1 MEIIVPAAGLSSR
14 FPNTRPKYLLFD
26 YQSKMMLHGSLAQFL
41 DNPDYNITVGILQE
55 HDEKYNAK
63 EVILRELGHNI
74 NVVILPEVT
83 RGPAETVMKVIEL
96 ANIDFA
102 KPLFIKDCDS
112 YFMHEIS
119 SGNYV
124 CISKIQDLDTLS
136 HVNNKSFVI
145 SNDHQV
151 IQNIV
156 EKSVVSDSFC
166 VGGYKF
172 ESVYEYRH
180 SYLNICNQIT
190 SEIYVSHVVEF
201 SVSQGA
207 VFFAKKVTDYVDVG
221 TIQEWNK
228 YNNVPVIFCD
238 IDGTIIVAQ
247 SRYGTNSYDSVPIP
261 LEANVNRIKQYQQKG
276 SQIIFVTS
284 RPVTAREATIKTLNA
299 LGFTEFD
306 LLMGLNNSSR
316 MLINDYNDA
325 NPFPRA
331 IAVNI
336 KRDSNNL
343 TDFI

>member
-14 FPNTRPKYLLFD
+14 FPNTKPKYLLFD
-26 YQSKMMLHGSLAQFL
+26 YQGKMMLHGALAQFL
-41 DNPDYNITVGILQE
+41 DNPDFNITVGILQE

-63 EVILRELGHNI
+63 EFILRELGDNV
-74 NVVILPEVT
+74 NVVILPDVT

-96 ANIDFA
+96 ANIDLS

-112 YFMHEIS
+112 YFTHELN

-124 CISKIQDLDTLS
+124 CISKIQDHETLS

-145 SNDHQV
+145 TNDHQV

-172 ESVYEYRH
+172 NSVYDYRL
-180 SYLNICNQIT
+180 SYLHICNQIS
-190 SEIYVSHVVEF
+190 SEIYVSHVVEC
-201 SVSQGA
+201 SVSQGT

-221 TIQEWNK
+221 TAQDWNK
-228 YNNVPVIFCD
+228 YNNVPVLFCD

-247 SRYGTNSYDSVPIP
+247 ARYGANSYDSDPIP
-261 LEANVNRIKQYQQKG
+261 LESNIKRIKQYQQNG

-284 RPVTAREATIKTLNA
+284 RPVTARDATVKTLNA
-299 LGFTEFD
+299 LGFTEFE
-306 LLMGLNNSSR
+306 LLMGLNNSAR

-336 KRDSNNL
+336 KRDSDNL